1 MPIIYGEREEGETRS
16 VLRHV
21 LISWRP
27 PGNRLVRG
35 AAHVVIQYP
44 QRRRGRQGIQ
54 RGRVMIA
61 SATGQMRLVI
71 PAWGSILLVGVGV
84 VYLVL
89 GTRWPRLLNVLSMT
103 FLGCI
108 VGMVLSLWIPLGQ
121 PLVIVIGGV
130 LLGGLSAFFRN
141 VAHAVLGAV
150 VLAVVLSTLA
160 ANCLGEG
167 GYASYLVLNLS
178 DKSYSTQWPGPNL
191 ARDPILAA
199 FLTGSLIGATVAVVR
214 LRFSRRLVT
223 SAQGAALILVGV
235 VELITGI
242 RGAGRTLLAADYPMT
257 LSACWLCLVAIGLVI
272 QQTLQRRD
280 EQWDVEDQDMAEGG

>member
-1 MPIIYGEREEGETRS
+1 M
-16 VLRHV
+16 
-21 LISWRP
+21 
-27 PGNRLVRG
+27 
-35 AAHVVIQYP
+35 
-44 QRRRGRQGIQ
+44 
-54 RGRVMIA
+54 MA
-61 SATGQMRLVI
+61 SATGEMRLVI
-71 PAWGSILLVGVGV
+71 PVWGSILLVAAGV

-89 GTRWPRLLNVLSMT
+89 GTRRLRLLNVLSMT

-108 VGMVLSLWIPLGQ
+108 VGMVLSLWIPLAQ
-121 PLVIVIGGV
+121 PLVIVMGGV

-141 VAHAVLGAV
+141 VAQAVLGAV
-150 VLAVVLSTLA
+150 VLAVVLSMLA

-178 DKSYSTQWPGPNL
+178 DNSYSTQWPGPNL

-199 FLTGSLIGATVAVVR
+199 FLTGSLIGATVSVVR